1 MKDNYQKNVWPWNTA
16 RVVDHLNEII
26 YDTARENIDV
36 VIRANPITGKY
47 GSIDNLE
54 DAAQFC
60 QDLVDATDSPIVF
73 RKTFFNTVYIN
84 VIINLIFSMI
94 EIELTKDVVD
104 RETVTGFKVKYKRLL

>member
-1 MKDNYQKNVWPWNTA
+1 MRRLQTGRFAQTVLSSGFFMTMKDNYQKNVWPWNTA

-47 GSIDNLE
+47 GSIENLE

-60 QDLVDATDSPIVF
+60 QDLVGATNSPIVF
-73 RKTFFNTVYIN
+73 RKTFFLQYI
-84 VIINLIFSMI
+84 I
-94 EIELTKDVVD
+94 
-104 RETVTGFKVKYKRLL
+104 

>member
-1 MKDNYQKNVWPWNTA
+1 MTMKDNYQKNVWPWNTA

-47 GSIDNLE
+47 GSIENLE

-73 RKTFFNTVYIN
+73 RKTFFNTVCIYIKCN
-84 VIINLIFSMI
+84 YKCNLQYNRNKI
-94 EIELTKDVVD
+94 
-104 RETVTGFKVKYKRLL
+104 YKRCSGSRNSNGVYS